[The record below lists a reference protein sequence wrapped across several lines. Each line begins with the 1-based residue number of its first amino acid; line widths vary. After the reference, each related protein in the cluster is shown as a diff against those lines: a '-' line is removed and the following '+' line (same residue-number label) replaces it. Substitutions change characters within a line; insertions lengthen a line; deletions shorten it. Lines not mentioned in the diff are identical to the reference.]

1 MNLATVVLMALAV
14 HFGGAEI
21 DLARDV
27 SMEWFRSSRLERSW
41 GLQSRNDGAYTFAA
55 ADRVSGGADSSTVVV
70 ERLSAPDRT
79 YSVTHLR
86 GDEVETVSVVALV
99 DLRRG
104 STVGRAG
111 PPGSPI
117 YVEEDGILVAFGK
130 RDVAGVAVD
139 SAAGDGDAVAGSG
152 PADSDGSAAGNDDAV
167 AGSGPTDADGA
178 DQTSAGP
185 VLGRY
190 EITRGRGL
198 VTLID
203 AVTAQVLTL
212 RF

>member
-41 GLQSRNDGAYTFAA
+41 ELQSRSDGAYTFAVG
-55 ADRVSGGADSSTVVV
+55 DRATGGADSSAIVV

-99 DLRRG
+99 DLPRG
-104 STVGRAG
+104 SAVGRAG

-117 YVEEDGILVAFGK
+117 YVEQDSILVAFGQ
-130 RDVAGVAVD
+130 RDVD
-139 SAAGDGDAVAGSG
+139 RAAADDDAVTGSG
-152 PADSDGSAAGNDDAV
+152 AADEDGSAV
-167 AGSGPTDADGA
+167 ATTDADGA
-178 DQTSAGP
+178 GETSAGP
-185 VLGRY
+185 ALGRY

-203 AVTAQVLTL
+203 AVTSQVLTL